1 MGYLMVVRRHA
12 TLIAVIAILTGLAAG
27 LLSSLQS
34 NRYTSS
40 AYVRLD
46 NAASPFRSTAG
57 TRADLT
63 RAMRT
68 QMDLVTSDEVRRAV
82 TERLGR
88 APHVVVAPR
97 SQSDELAI
105 RATASSPREAA
116 AIASAYATAYID
128 NVAAENADANRSAG
142 AARDKATARIQ
153 ASIEKV
159 ENDLQTA
166 TGSTAQQLR
175 LRRDVLTTQ
184 LKAIAVQDVT
194 TPTSGV
200 LSATLLSAAKP
211 PSGAS
216 EPRPVR
222 NGLLGFVAGL
232 VLGFLAAAL
241 LEVIRDKVLDK
252 QDIRMIDPQ
261 WPALGPVPLASTGH
275 ARTRDRSEA
284 LAFRGLRAELPAVL
298 PHGYPATVLVTGPR
312 GGEGTSTVVAGLAR
326 SLAQAGRSVAV
337 IDANTMAP
345 RQQALLGSA
354 KTPALAQLLRGSSGS
369 DRLLTMTDGL
379 RGSLTIVPG
388 SRTEDVDMLASPE
401 FAALVDRLADSC
413 EVVLIDAAPVLTCA
427 ETLNISQLVDVTL
440 LVAAEDITRRSDVQ
454 SAATRIREANGFCAG
469 VVLTDGRPSTPA
481 HAVPVPIGPAASSL
495 PHERVDPLAPAR

>member
-27 LLSSLQS
+27 FLSSLQS

-57 TRADLT
+57 TRSDLT

-68 QMDLVTSDEVRRAV
+68 QMDLVTSDEVRKAV
-82 TERLGR
+82 TDQLGR

-116 AIASAYATAYID
+116 AIASAYATAYI
-128 NVAAENADANRSAG
+128 NSVAAENADANRSAG
-142 AARDKATARIQ
+142 AARDKATAQIEAQ
-153 ASIEKV
+153 IEKV
-159 ENDLQTA
+159 ESDLATA
-166 TGSTAQQLR
+166 TGADAQQLR

-194 TPTSGV
+194 TPTGGA
-200 LSATLLSAAKP
+200 LSATLLTAAKP
-211 PSGAS
+211 PAGAS

-222 NGLLGFVAGL
+222 NGLLGLVAGL

-252 QDIRMIDPQ
+252 QDIRMINPQ
-261 WPALGPVPLASTGH
+261 WPALGPVPLAATGH
-275 ARTRDRSEA
+275 AKTRDRSEA

-298 PHGYPATVLVTGPR
+298 PNGYPATVLVTGPR

-326 SLAQAGRSVAV
+326 SLALAGRSVGV
-337 IDANTMAP
+337 IDANTLAP
-345 RQQALLGSA
+345 RQQALLGCA
-354 KTPALAQLLRGSSGS
+354 KTPSLAQLLRGPGGS
-369 DRLLTMTDGL
+369 ERLLHMTDGL
-379 RGSLTIVPG
+379 RGSLTVVPG
-388 SRTEDVDMLASPE
+388 SRTDDVDMLASPE
-401 FAALVDRLADSC
+401 FAALLDRLATSC
-413 EVVLIDAAPVLTCA
+413 EVVLIDAAPVLSSA
-427 ETLNISQLVDVTL
+427 ETLSMAQLVDVTL
-440 LVAAEDITRRSDVQ
+440 LVAAEELTRRSDVQ
-454 SAATRIREANGFCAG
+454 SAAQRIREANGVCAG

-481 HAVPVPIGPAASSL
+481 HVAAVPIGPTASSL
-495 PHERVDPLAPAR
+495 PSERVDPLAPAR